1 MNENGREPVEPT
13 LRELVERYREQKEKG
28 GELVE
33 AMFREALERE
43 REQKQRERAAV
54 EQVFRQALEKAQP
67 LPPAEAP
74 TIHYAELPAAPPDS
88 QLYQEW
94 EFYRREVGR
103 LLAEGEEGRFVLI
116 KAEKVVG
123 IWDTQEEAEA
133 VAFYK
138 YPLEPCLIHQVQRRE
153 RLLRGPSRVWRCLG

>member
-1 MNENGREPVEPT
+1 MCENGRQPVEPT
-13 LRELVERYREQKEKG
+13 LREMVERYREQKQKG
-28 GELVE
+28 RELVE

-54 EQVFRQALEKAQP
+54 EQMHRRALEQAQP
-67 LPPAEAP
+67 LPPYEAP
-74 TIHYAELPAAPPDS
+74 TVHYTELPAAQPDS
-88 QLYQEW
+88 QLSREW

-103 LLAEGEEGRFVLI
+103 LLAEGEEGRFLLI
-116 KAEKVVG
+116 KGEKIVG

-133 VAFYK
+133 VAFYQ
-138 YPLEPCLIHQVQRRE
+138 YPLEPCLIHQIQRRE